1 MATLRQHRPPA
12 RLLPVYW
19 GLAVTIMI
27 ASLLVAAWCFVAVT
41 RDRWIDMTHLAGLVV
56 VEVALLAQATV
67 ALVRIGGGDRPDEF
81 ATFVGYLATS
91 VVVVPVAVVLSFMER
106 TRWGSVIAG
115 AGAVVVAVLTLRL
128 QQVWALQR

>member
-1 MATLRQHRPPA
+1 M
-12 RLLPVYW
+12 YW